1 MARRVTD
8 QQVRLLRQKRM
19 QGKKQATAAA
29 EAGMSE
35 RAARKWA
42 DGPMPSDLHPP
53 RTWRTRQ
60 DPFEDVWA
68 TEVVPLLE
76 SDETGR
82 LQAKT
87 IFEHLQDHHPGR
99 FKAGQLRTLQRRVRD
114 WRAVHGPGREVFFE
128 QVHPPG
134 REGAA
139 DFTRAHQ
146 LGVKISGELLVHLL
160 FVFRLSYSGWT
171 HVSLAFGETYE
182 ALLRGLQSALVDL
195 GGVPAVLRTD
205 DLSAATHE
213 LRLTGG
219 RQLND
224 RFKQVLDHFEMEST
238 RIRPGNAHENGIAE
252 KGNDLVK
259 TALDQ
264 ALLVRGT
271 RDFQSVDAYVSFVRS
286 VVERRVNQT
295 CRERF
300 AEEVAHLRPLPSSLF
315 PEYTTAHATVR
326 KWSTVRVGKRAYSV
340 PSNLIGHQVEVRQHA
355 DAVEVWYRNQC
366 IETMPRLR
374 DDSKARIDYRHVIW
388 SLVRKPGAFARY
400 RYREELFPTPTF
412 RAAYDAISRH
422 RGERTDIEYVR
433 ILHLAASTMESRVE
447 AALRTLVEKG
457 EPFDYAAVKEF
468 AQPRTSAV
476 PPLARREPDLTAYDA
491 LIGGAR

>member
-1 MARRVTD
+1 
-8 QQVRLLRQKRM
+8 
-19 QGKKQATAAA
+19 
-29 EAGMSE
+29 MSE

-42 DGPMPSDLHPP
+42 SGPMPSDVHPP

-60 DPFEDVWA
+60 DPFEDLWA
-68 TEVVPLLE
+68 TEVVALLE
-76 SDETGR
+76 TDEDGR

-87 IFEHLQDHHPGR
+87 IFEHLQDRHPGR
-99 FKAGQLRTLQRRVRD
+99 FKSGQLRTLQRRIRD
-114 WRAVHGPGREVFFE
+114 WRAAHGPGREVFFE

-139 DFTRAHQ
+139 DFTRAHE
-146 LGVKISGELLVHLL
+146 LGVTISGEILVHLL

-182 ALLRGLQSALVDL
+182 ALVHGLQSALIAL

-205 DLSAATHE
+205 NLSAATHE

-224 RFKQVLDHFEMEST
+224 RFKQVLEHFGMDST
-238 RIRPGNAHENGIAE
+238 RIRPGNAHENGVAE
-252 KGNDLVK
+252 KANHLVK

-264 ALLVRGT
+264 ALLIRGT
-271 RDFQSVDAYVSFVRS
+271 RDFESVDSYIEFARD
-286 VVERRVNQT
+286 VVGRRVNQT
-295 CRERF
+295 CFERLT
-300 AEEVAHLRPLPSSLF
+300 EELDHLHPLPSSPF
-315 PEYTTAHATVR
+315 PEYTTTHATVR
-326 KWSTVRVGKRAYSV
+326 RWSTVRVGKRAYSV
-340 PSNLIGHQVEVRQHA
+340 PSNLIGHQVEVRQYA
-355 DAVEVWYRNQC
+355 DFVEILYRGQR

-412 RAAYDAISRH
+412 RAAYDAIARH

-447 AALRTLVEKG
+447 AALKILLEKN
-457 EPFDYAAVKEF
+457 EPFDYVTVKEL
-468 AQPRTSAV
+468 AEPETSTV
-476 PPLARREPDLTAYDA
+476 PSLAKREPDLSAYDA
-491 LIGGAR
+491 LIGGTR

>member
-1 MARRVTD
+1 
-8 QQVRLLRQKRM
+8 M

-42 DGPMPSDLHPP
+42 SGPMPSDVHPP

-60 DPFEDVWA
+60 DPFEDLWA
-68 TEVVPLLE
+68 TEVVALLE
-76 SDETGR
+76 TDEDGR

-87 IFEHLQDHHPGR
+87 IFEHLQDRHPGR
-99 FKAGQLRTLQRRVRD
+99 FKSGQLRTLQRRIRD
-114 WRAVHGPGREVFFE
+114 WRAAHGPGREVFFE

-139 DFTRAHQ
+139 DFTRAHE
-146 LGVKISGELLVHLL
+146 LGVTISGEILVHLL

-182 ALLRGLQSALVDL
+182 ALVHGLQSALIAL

-205 DLSAATHE
+205 NLSAATHE

-224 RFKQVLDHFEMEST
+224 RFKQVLEHFGMDST
-238 RIRPGNAHENGIAE
+238 RIRPGNAHENGVAE
-252 KGNDLVK
+252 KANHLVK

-264 ALLVRGT
+264 ALLIRGT
-271 RDFQSVDAYVSFVRS
+271 RDFESVDSYIEFARD
-286 VVERRVNQT
+286 VVGRRVNQT
-295 CRERF
+295 CFERLT
-300 AEEVAHLRPLPSSLF
+300 EELDHLHPLPSSPF
-315 PEYTTAHATVR
+315 PEYTTTHATVR
-326 KWSTVRVGKRAYSV
+326 RWSTVRVGKRAYSV
-340 PSNLIGHQVEVRQHA
+340 PSNLIGHQVEVRQYA
-355 DAVEVWYRNQC
+355 DFVEILYRGQR

-412 RAAYDAISRH
+412 RAAYDAIARH

-447 AALRTLVEKG
+447 AALKILLEKN
-457 EPFDYAAVKEF
+457 EPFDYVTVKEL
-468 AQPRTSAV
+468 AEPETSTV
-476 PPLARREPDLTAYDA
+476 PPLAKREPDLSAYDA
-491 LIGGAR
+491 LIGGTR